1 MPGWVL
7 IGAPLDSAAE
17 GEGEERAPA
26 ALREAGLADA
36 LHARDRGDVAEP
48 LRPPERD
55 VRSGIIAFE
64 SLVDASA
71 AIAEAVAESI
81 AAGDRPLVL
90 GGDCSL
96 LIGAVA
102 GARRAGLRPG
112 LVFVD
117 GHADYWDGE
126 TSPTGE
132 SADMEL
138 AIIHGSGPSVLASM
152 APRPLADPARTAI
165 LGHRPHELDE
175 DVAAER
181 ERVPDEVLQ
190 LDTPS
195 IREAGSEMAAALA
208 LERAGDDPW
217 LHIDLD
223 ALDAEALP
231 AVSYPLAEGLGW
243 DELEALLKPVAAAG
257 VCGASVADLNS
268 DKDPDGAYA
277 RRISDL
283 LARVLLEES

>member
-1 MPGWVL
+1 MPAWVL

-17 GEGEERAPA
+17 GDGEERAPA
-26 ALREAGLADA
+26 ALRDTGLADRLGA
-36 LHARDRGDVAEP
+36 SDRGDVAEP

-64 SLVDASA
+64 ALVDASA
-71 AIAEAVAESI
+71 AIADSVAGAI
-81 AAGDRPLVL
+81 GAGDRPLVL

-181 ERVPDEVLQ
+181 DRVPDEVLQ

-195 IREAGSEMAAALA
+195 VREAGPEMAAALA

-243 DELEALLKPVAAAG
+243 EELEALLKPVATAG
-257 VCGASVADLNS
+257 VCGVSVTDLNS
-268 DKDPDGAYA
+268 DKDPGGAYA
-277 RRISDL
+277 QRVADL
-283 LARVLLEES
+283 VVRVLA

>member
-7 IGAPLDSAAE
+7 LGAPLDSAAA
-17 GEGEERAPA
+17 GEGEERAPQ
-26 ALREAGLADA
+26 ALRDAGLAD
-36 LHARDRGDVAEP
+36 LLGARDLGDVAEP

-55 VRSGIIAFE
+55 ARSGILAFE

-71 AIAEAVAESI
+71 AIADSVAGVI
-81 AAGDRPLVL
+81 RDGDRPLVL

-102 GARRAGLRPG
+102 GARQTGLRPG

-126 TSPTGE
+126 SSPTGE

-165 LGHRPHELDE
+165 LGHRPHELDPE
-175 DVAAER
+175 IAAER

-190 LDTPS
+190 LDTS
-195 IREAGSEMAAALA
+195 AIREAGTEMTAALA

-223 ALDAEALP
+223 VLDAEAMP
-231 AVSYPLAEGLGW
+231 AVSYPLADGLGW
-243 DELEALLKPVAAAG
+243 EELGELLRPLVAAG
-257 VCGASVADLNS
+257 VCGISVADLNA
-268 DKDPDGAYA
+268 DLDPAGAYA
-277 RRISDL
+277 SRAADL
-283 LARVLLEES
+283 LGRAMS